1 MSDGEGHVQV
11 AEANETTPP
20 APPVFGRVRE
30 RFPDAILGTHAY
42 RGDATI
48 LIAPAALLGLCA
60 FLRDDPALAF
70 DFLVDVTAVDYIG
83 SIPRFEVVYHLYS
96 HTRNH
101 RVRLKARVP
110 EESPR
115 IASVT
120 AIWRGANWME
130 RETYDMYGIHFDGHP
145 DLRRIYLYEEF
156 QGHPLRKDYP
166 KERRQPLVTRRDVA
180 APQADRSDARD
191 RERYG
196 RWQ

>member
-1 MSDGEGHVQV
+1 MSDGKQQPIE
-11 AEANETTPP
+11 ESRPD
-20 APPVFGRVRE
+20 PPVLARLRE
-30 RFPDAILGTHAY
+30 RFPEAVLATHAY
-42 RGDATI
+42 RGDAT
-48 LIAPAALLGLCA
+48 AEVTPASLLEVCR

-83 SIPRFEVVYHLYS
+83 SVPRFEVVYHLYS
-96 HTRNH
+96 LPRNH

-110 EESPR
+110 EESPC

-120 AIWRGANWME
+120 SIWRGANWLE
-130 RETYDMYGIHFDGHP
+130 RETFDMYGIHFEGHP

-166 KERRQPLVTRRDVA
+166 KEKRQPLVTARDVA
-180 APQADRSDARD
+180 APQAARSEARD

>member
-1 MSDGEGHVQV
+1 MSDGTQQPI
-11 AEANETTPP
+11 EAPRSDP
-20 APPVFGRVRE
+20 AVLALLRE
-30 RFPDAILGTHAY
+30 RFPEAVLATHAY
-42 RGDATI
+42 RGDATAEV
-48 LIAPAALLGLCA
+48 APASLLEVCT

-83 SIPRFEVVYHLYS
+83 SVPRFEVVYHLYS
-96 HTRNH
+96 LPRNH

-120 AIWRGANWME
+120 SIWRGANWLE
-130 RETYDMYGIHFDGHP
+130 RETFDMYGIHFEGHP

-166 KERRQPLVTRRDVA
+166 KEKRQPLVTARDVA
-180 APQADRSDARD
+180 APQAARSEARD